1 MMELIPELKFGL
13 LNGWI
18 YFVSYLLVF
27 VILMLTRS
35 KEVRV
40 RLYDRKSWTKTQI
53 TATTIGKVFSLI
65 NIILIL
71 LSPLQIG
78 SIEFIVGTVLFLLG
92 TIGVCVAVINF
103 SNAPL
108 DRPIINGLYKISRN
122 PQMIMIYMTLLGIV
136 LVVGSWISLIILSVT
151 ISCAHFSILGEE
163 KRLREQYGELYLEY
177 KKQVPRYFLF
187 F

>member
-1 MMELIPELKFGL
+1 MMELIPKLKLDL

-18 YFVSYLLVF
+18 YFVSYLLIF
-27 VILMLTRS
+27 TILMLTRS

-103 SNAPL
+103 GNAPL
-108 DRPIINGLYKISRN
+108 DKPIVNGLYKISRN
-122 PQMIMIYMTLLGIV
+122 PQMIMIYMMLLGIV
-136 LVVGSWISLIILSVT
+136 LVVGSWISLIILSIS

-163 KRLREQYGELYLEY
+163 KRLTEQYGELYLDY